1 MKIINEIRKVAWNKI
16 RVSCSISKTKTK
28 INKIEIKMDR
38 KYTYE
43 HISKIL
49 NLLIKY
55 WKYKNNRLKFYLL
68 F

>member
-16 RVSCSISKTKTK
+16 SASCSISKTKTK

-49 NLLIKY
+49 NLLKKY